1 MSNFATPSKAFL
13 PLDGD
18 AFRAPENT
26 ALPADIFAA
35 SLSGWD
41 AYGGIKAGFETETTE
56 ETTKLK
62 IWNKRGVYRVK
73 RGDEESF
80 IRFRAV
86 DVNAKAVALTNLRG
100 GSVSAAGGGFEHIR
114 GITEQFSIIV
124 RMQDGNE
131 WIAYY
136 AKSSELET
144 IPLENGDGEDLLGY
158 DYVVLPLVPDDGS
171 VPMRKFTKTNPLA

>member
-1 MSNFATPSKAFL
+1 MSTFANPAKAFL

-41 AYGGIKAGFETETTE
+41 AYGGIKTGFETETTE
-56 ETTKLK
+56 DNTKHK
-62 IWNKRGVYRVK
+62 VWNKKGVYRLQ

-86 DVNAKAVALTNLRG
+86 DTLAKAVVLTNLRG
-100 GSVSAAGGGFEHIR
+100 GSVSAAAGGFEHIR
-114 GITEQFSIIV
+114 GADEQFAIII

-136 AKSSELET
+136 AKSASLDT
-144 IPLENGDGEDLLGY
+144 IPVETGDGTDLLSY
-158 DYVVLPLVPDDGS
+158 DFVLVPLVPDDGS
-171 VPMRKFTKTNPLA
+171 VPLRKFTKTNSLA